1 MATVSQTITSIIND
15 MEKLESRTLLLGMQN
30 GAGSLE
36 TVWKSLKIFFKKRKS
51 DHVIQQFHTMCNQE
65 N

>member
-15 MEKLESRTLLLGMQN
+15 MEKLESHTLLLGMQN

-36 TVWKSLKIFFKKRKS
+36 TVWKSLKILKKKKS